1 MKFKDIFMIYYG
13 AVNER
18 FREQFGFNIKDTT
31 FEKVALYLHAPK
43 HASSL
48 ALTRILF
55 GLMMLF
61 DIPDERGGATMQ
73 KRWGDPKSCHFPLF
87 TFIQAIPMPY
97 MALVYAALWI
107 GAVGMTLGYKYRIS
121 ATLFTICFW
130 YLFLIEK
137 SYWNNHSYL
146 FALVSFLLA
155 CTEADCYWSI
165 DTFLEPENFC
175 ETVPYWNYFL
185 LKYQFFILYF
195 VAGLKKGTSEWLTGY
210 SVPNL
215 SAHWVFTP
223 FTLFLTVEQTDY
235 LIVHWFIYLF
245 DLTVAFWMMWS
256 RSRHMAMVFC
266 ALFHL
271 MNSRL
276 FTIGMFPWVCLATM
290 PLFYPFDWPILLLNF
305 LKSFFVTFYAELR
318 QRINNYSL
326 KLEPK
331 TVENESEDE
340 NDDVFVKDHEKGVS
354 TEGLSSSHDQ
364 FVQDGAAPEC
374 VSLKNCDNDVK
385 NSKERKTINGAN
397 LTLQKDELNSE
408 HQSNHVEVGQRE
420 KITTILIIMYM
431 IMQVFLPFSHF
442 ITKGYNNWTNGI
454 YGYSWDMM
462 VHTWDIQS
470 VIVKLVDNE
479 KNSQFYVDPYVLTPN
494 DRWFKHGDMIQQY
507 AMCLKNNLAKES
519 RKPLKHLGMPSQNIS
534 IYIDVWCSLN
544 GRFVQRMF
552 NPKLDLLQISWSFY
566 QDLPFLM
573 PIIDNATEWRS
584 VLHRIRKDVHGWNQ
598 HSDVVFFADF
608 SGYALKKFIP
618 TEFSNVTLTVLQGQ
632 VAFEPEVT
640 KYRNGQSY
648 KLNPGYGTSI
658 DAGMFHRVINIGK
671 ETAFYMYT
679 FYNTTEAN
687 LKKNDKV
694 VSKHNL
700 PIFMELKRRFSDML
714 VFADN
719 MYNGLYQLFFRL
731 SMFLVSSY

>member
-276 FTIGMFPWVCLATM
+276 FTI
-290 PLFYPFDWPILLLNF
+290 
-305 LKSFFVTFYAELR
+305 
-318 QRINNYSL
+318 
-326 KLEPK
+326 
-331 TVENESEDE
+331 
-340 NDDVFVKDHEKGVS
+340 
-354 TEGLSSSHDQ
+354 
-364 FVQDGAAPEC
+364 DGAAPEC